1 MTKNWK
7 LLGMIQMIETT
18 RGLRKS
24 DDALCKYVGDYI
36 TKIKV
41 RPNVEIIE
49 QINSIYHE
57 WTHFLFIIL
66 KEYIKEGKLI
76 PSNRA
81 EEKICKEIA
90 SKAERIIKRYFEIN
104 DRNKN
109 NQ

>member
-1 MTKNWK
+1 
-7 LLGMIQMIETT
+7 MIETT
-18 RGLRKS
+18 QGLRKS

-49 QINSIYHE
+49 QINSFYHE

-66 KEYIKEGKLI
+66 KEYIKGGKLI

-81 EEKICKEIA
+81 EEKICTEVA
-90 SKAERIIKRYFEIN
+90 SKAERVIRRYFN
-104 DRNKN
+104 QDDR
-109 NQ
+109 